1 MAKNKAETA
10 KPTDKV
16 KKAAPAKAKKA
27 PAKKVVAKKAAPKK
41 ATPAPKKPVAAK
53 KEAPKKEPAK
63 KLAVA
68 PKKEEHTVKVE
79 KTVAPKKVEKVETP
93 VKPTPVAAKPAPP
106 QLNIFP
112 VPNQRPIA
120 HKPAQGVASSEER
133 TRYSEEELKEFEGLI
148 NRKLDKAKE
157 EYKILKDT
165 LNRNN
170 DEGTDA
176 TSGGNT
182 KVLEDG
188 AETAE
193 KENLSQLAARQQ
205 KYITNLENAL
215 VRIKNGTYGI
225 CSVTGKLIPKER
237 LIAVPHT
244 TQSIEAK
251 MMQQD

>member
-1 MAKNKAETA
+1 MAKKKASAKAPKKAAKA
-10 KPTDKV
+10 KPT
-16 KKAAPAKAKKA
+16 AKAKKA
-27 PAKKVVAKKAAPKK
+27 SPVKAKAKPAAKKVKAVTPKKAAPK
-41 ATPAPKKPVAAK
+41 AAPKKEVAKKIVAKKPEPPTPLKKTAKGPVAT
-53 KEAPKKEPAK
+53 KEAPKAPAATSAAAK
-63 KLAVA
+63 
-68 PKKEEHTVKVE
+68 
-79 KTVAPKKVEKVETP
+79 
-93 VKPTPVAAKPAPP
+93 VAAAA
-106 QLNIFP
+106 QLNFFQM
-112 VPNQRPIA
+112 PNQRPMA
-120 HKPAQGVASSEER
+120 HKPSKPSAQSEDK
-133 TRYSEEELKEFEGLI
+133 TRYSETELQEFQALI
-148 NRKLDKAKE
+148 TKKLDKAKE
-157 EYKILKDT
+157 EYKILKET

-205 KYITNLENAL
+205 KYIMNLENAL

-225 CSVTGKLIPKER
+225 CSVTGKLISKER

-251 MMQQD
+251 LMQQD